1 MTQLLIKSG
10 RVVDPASSLD
20 ALRDLRLRDGRIV
33 EIGEHLDAAADE
45 SVLNAEGATVAPGFV
60 DMHVHLREPGF
71 PEKETLETGTRAA
84 IVGGFTS
91 VACMPNTN
99 PALDSPSVLNGLMR
113 EVERRADCRVYPIA
127 AITRGREGKQPC
139 DFTALAQAGAVA
151 FSDDG
156 DMVRD
161 SHVLRDAATRAS
173 DLTAAIISHCNDP
186 EDMNVARD
194 LEIAGETAKR
204 WHIAHISTAAALEQ
218 VADARA
224 RGVLVSC
231 EVTPHHLTFTAELPR
246 TLGPAATVNPPLRTE
261 SDVQALRRAAREG
274 AIDAFASDHA
284 PHTQKEKTGSDCPA
298 PGFSGLEVAVG
309 AYAAAL
315 PELPLR
321 RFIELLST
329 NPARILGLR
338 AGTLAIGAPADV
350 TIFVD
355 RDWTVDPR
363 AFASKGKCTPFAGRK
378 LPRKVLATIVGG
390 QMRYRAPELLR

>member
-139 DFTALAQAGAVA
+139 DFTALAQ
-151 FSDDG
+151 
-156 DMVRD
+156 
-161 SHVLRDAATRAS
+161 T
-173 DLTAAIISHCNDP
+173 
-186 EDMNVARD
+186 
-194 LEIAGETAKR
+194 
-204 WHIAHISTAAALEQ
+204 
-218 VADARA
+218 
-224 RGVLVSC
+224 
-231 EVTPHHLTFTAELPR
+231 
-246 TLGPAATVNPPLRTE
+246 
-261 SDVQALRRAAREG
+261 
-274 AIDAFASDHA
+274 
-284 PHTQKEKTGSDCPA
+284 
-298 PGFSGLEVAVG
+298 
-309 AYAAAL
+309 
-315 PELPLR
+315 
-321 RFIELLST
+321 
-329 NPARILGLR
+329 
-338 AGTLAIGAPADV
+338 
-350 TIFVD
+350 
-355 RDWTVDPR
+355 
-363 AFASKGKCTPFAGRK
+363 
-378 LPRKVLATIVGG
+378 
-390 QMRYRAPELLR
+390 